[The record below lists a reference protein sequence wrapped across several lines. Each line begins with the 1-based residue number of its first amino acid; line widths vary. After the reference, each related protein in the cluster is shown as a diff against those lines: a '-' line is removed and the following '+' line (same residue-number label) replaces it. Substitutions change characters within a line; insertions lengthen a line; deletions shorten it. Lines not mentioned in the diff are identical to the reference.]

1 MKVKFNEEDNTKLF
15 YKLIFVF
22 ISILFFFMIYR
33 FDGFKK
39 TLNGFMGVLSPVI
52 FGGVLAYLL
61 NIPLSFL
68 ERNFN
73 KLDWY
78 KKLSH
83 RKKRNVALLIT
94 YVLII
99 FLIVLFFSLLIP
111 QLIESVGKLST
122 MINDYLNQNK
132 FDSWES
138 LFNKYGLLP
147 EISEFLKES
156 LTKLTETLKGFL
168 TKLGPILT
176 SLASGL
182 ISTTITALIGF
193 FISLYLLSS
202 KEHFATITKK
212 TTYAI
217 FNRKTAEKLVEITR
231 NLGENIKSF
240 LTGSLL
246 ASAIL
251 GLEVSI
257 VLFFLG
263 VEGIIT
269 MGLILTISNMI
280 PYIGPWLG
288 AIPVFI
294 MIGVQDMKTAMLF
307 VIIIIVAQQIDGNIV
322 QPRIQSGQMGMN
334 SFWIVFSIIIGGSLF
349 GIPGMIIGVPIFS
362 VIYTLLKELIEY
374 ILQKKGLPKESIAYA
389 KDNEEKFIKSYI
401 DNK

>member
-1 MKVKFNEEDNTKLF
+1 MKINFNEEDNTKLF
-15 YKLIFVF
+15 YRLVLVFVSVLFLF
-22 ISILFFFMIYR
+22 IIYR

-39 TLNGFMGVLSPVI
+39 NLNSVMGVLSPVI
-52 FGGVLAYLL
+52 FGGILAYLL
-61 NIPLSFL
+61 NIPLNFL
-68 ERNFN
+68 ERNLN
-73 KLDWY
+73 KLGFFE
-78 KKLSH
+78 KLSF
-83 RKKRNVALLIT
+83 RKKRNIALGLT
-94 YVLII
+94 YVIVL
-99 FLIVLFFSLLIP
+99 FLIFMFFSLLIP
-111 QLIESVGKLST
+111 QLVESVSKLST

-132 FDSWES
+132 FNSWES
-138 LFNKYGLLP
+138 IFNKYGVLP
-147 EISEFLKES
+147 QVSEFLTDS
-156 LTKLTETLKGFL
+156 LTKLTEYLKGFL
-168 TKLGPILT
+168 SKLGPMLT

-202 KEHFATITKK
+202 KEHFSNIIKK

-217 FNRKTAEKLVEITR
+217 FPGKAAEKLIEISR
-231 NLGENIKSF
+231 DLGESVKSY

-246 ASAIL
+246 GSAIL

-294 MIGVQDMKTAMLF
+294 MIGVQDIRTAMIF
-307 VIIIIVAQQIDGNIV
+307 IVVIVIAQQIDGNIV

-349 GIPGMIIGVPIFS
+349 GIPGMIIGVPIFA
-362 VIYTLLKELIEY
+362 VLYTLIKELVEY
-374 ILQKKGLPKESIAYA
+374 ILERKGMPKESVSYSIE
-389 KDNEEKFIKSYI
+389 NEDKIKKLIDEK
-401 DNK
+401 

>member
-1 MKVKFNEEDNTKLF
+1 MKINFNEEDNTKLF
-15 YKLIFVF
+15 YRLVLVFV
-22 ISILFFFMIYR
+22 SVLFFFIIYR

-39 TLNGFMGVLSPVI
+39 NLNSVMGVLSPVI

-61 NIPLSFL
+61 NIPLNFL
-68 ERNFN
+68 ERNLN
-73 KLDWY
+73 KLGFFE
-78 KKLSH
+78 KLSF
-83 RKKRNVALLIT
+83 RKKRNIALGLT
-94 YVLII
+94 YVIVL
-99 FLIVLFFSLLIP
+99 FLIFMFFSLLIP
-111 QLIESVGKLST
+111 QLVESVSKLST

-132 FDSWES
+132 FNSWES
-138 LFNKYGLLP
+138 IFNKYGVLP
-147 EISEFLKES
+147 QVSEFLTDT
-156 LTKLTETLKGFL
+156 LTKLTEYLKGFL
-168 TKLGPILT
+168 SKLGPMLT

-202 KEHFATITKK
+202 KEHFSNIIKK

-217 FNRKTAEKLVEITR
+217 FPGKAAEKLIEISR
-231 NLGENIKSF
+231 DLGESVKSY

-246 ASAIL
+246 GSAIL

-269 MGLILTISNMI
+269 IGLILTISNMI

-294 MIGVQDMKTAMLF
+294 MIGVQDIRTAMIF
-307 VIIIIVAQQIDGNIV
+307 IVVIIIAQQIDGNIV

-349 GIPGMIIGVPIFS
+349 GIPGMIIGVPIFA
-362 VIYTLLKELIEY
+362 VLYTLIKELVEY
-374 ILQKKGLPKESIAYA
+374 ILERKGMPKESVSYSIE
-389 KDNEEKFIKSYI
+389 NEDKIKKLIDEK
-401 DNK
+401 

>member
-1 MKVKFNEEDNTKLF
+1 MKINFNEEDNTKLF
-15 YKLIFVF
+15 YRLVLVFVSVLFLF
-22 ISILFFFMIYR
+22 IIYR

-39 TLNGFMGVLSPVI
+39 NLNSVMGVLSPVI
-52 FGGVLAYLL
+52 FGGILAYLL
-61 NIPLSFL
+61 NIPLNFL
-68 ERNFN
+68 ERNLN
-73 KLDWY
+73 KLGFFE
-78 KKLSH
+78 KLSF
-83 RKKRNVALLIT
+83 RKKRNIALGLT
-94 YVLII
+94 YVIVL
-99 FLIVLFFSLLIP
+99 FLIFMFFSLLIP
-111 QLIESVGKLST
+111 QLVESVSKLST

-132 FDSWES
+132 FNSWES
-138 LFNKYGLLP
+138 IFNKYGVLP
-147 EISEFLKES
+147 QVSEFLTDS
-156 LTKLTETLKGFL
+156 LTKLTEYLKGFL
-168 TKLGPILT
+168 SKLGPMLT

-182 ISTTITALIGF
+182 ISTTVTALIGF

-202 KEHFATITKK
+202 KEHFSNIIKK

-217 FNRKTAEKLVEITR
+217 FPGKAAEKLIEISR
-231 NLGENIKSF
+231 DLGESVKSY

-246 ASAIL
+246 GSAIL

-294 MIGVQDMKTAMLF
+294 MIGVQDIRTAMIF
-307 VIIIIVAQQIDGNIV
+307 IVVIVIAQQIDGNIV

-349 GIPGMIIGVPIFS
+349 GIPGMIIGVPIFA
-362 VIYTLLKELIEY
+362 VLYTLIKELVEY
-374 ILQKKGLPKESIAYA
+374 ILERKGMPKESVSYSIE
-389 KDNEEKFIKSYI
+389 NEDKIKKLIDEK
-401 DNK
+401 

>member
-1 MKVKFNEEDNTKLF
+1 MKINFNEEDNTKLF
-15 YKLIFVF
+15 YRLVLVFV
-22 ISILFFFMIYR
+22 SVLFFFMIYR

-39 TLNGFMGVLSPVI
+39 NLGGVMAVLSPVV

-68 ERNFN
+68 ERNLN
-73 KLDWY
+73 KLNSY
-78 KKLSH
+78 KKLSFE
-83 RKKRNVALLIT
+83 KRRSIALAIT
-94 YVLII
+94 YVLVF
-99 FLIVLFFSLLIP
+99 FLIFMFFSLLIP
-111 QLIESVGKLST
+111 QLVESIGKLSS

-138 LFNKYGLLP
+138 IFNKYGILP
-147 EISEFLKES
+147 QVSGFLTES
-156 LTKLTETLKGFL
+156 LTKLTEYLKGFL
-168 TKLGPILT
+168 SKLGPMLT
-176 SLASGL
+176 SLASGV
-182 ISTTITALIGF
+182 ISTMITALIGF

-202 KEHFATITKK
+202 KEHFAAIIKK

-217 FNRKTAEKLVEITR
+217 FPMKMAEKLIEICR
-231 NLGENIKSF
+231 NLAENIKSY

-294 MIGVQDMKTAMLF
+294 MIGVQDMRTAMIFVL
-307 VIIIIVAQQIDGNIV
+307 VIIIAQQIDGNIV

-334 SFWIVFSIIIGGSLF
+334 SFWIVFAIIIGGSLF
-349 GIPGMIIGVPIFS
+349 GIPGMIIGVPIFAVLYS
-362 VIYTLLKELIEY
+362 LIKEFIEY
-374 ILQKKGLPKESIAYA
+374 ILIRKGLPKESSAYSKENEDKL
-389 KDNEEKFIKSYI
+389 KDLY
-401 DNK
+401 